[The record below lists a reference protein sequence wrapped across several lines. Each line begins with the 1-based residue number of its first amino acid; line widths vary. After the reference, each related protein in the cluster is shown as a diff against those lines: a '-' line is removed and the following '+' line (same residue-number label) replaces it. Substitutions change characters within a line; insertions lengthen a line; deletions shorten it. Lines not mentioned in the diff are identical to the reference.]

1 MSYLLFCFFWM
12 IGLVVTSFTLLP
24 ILIIFVFG
32 IPITKKL
39 ERVKLIKPNNG
50 IVKKYFIS
58 VVMLIAIF
66 IICYQLIKSFIPNE
80 LSAFIIGGVLS
91 IIFSIGKIGNNRD
104 NLKDYIETNKR
115 SFTVSEDELP
125 VHLLRNGI
133 TYFV

>member
-1 MSYLLFCFFWM
+1 MNYLLFCLFWI
-12 IGLVVTSFTLLP
+12 IGLAITSFTLLP

-58 VVMLIAIF
+58 VVILITIF
-66 IICYQLIKSFIPNE
+66 IVCYQLIKNFIPNE

-115 SFTVSEDELP
+115 SFMVSEDELP

-133 TYFV
+133 TNFV

>member
-1 MSYLLFCFFWM
+1 MNYLLFCLFWI
-12 IGLVVTSFTLLP
+12 IGLAITSFTLLP

-58 VVMLIAIF
+58 VVILITIF
-66 IICYQLIKSFIPNE
+66 TVCYQLIKSFIPNE